1 MRVKRIKILNIPV
14 NEINIESALEW
25 IDSAVA
31 SPGNKRIV
39 AVNPEKVMEARKD
52 PKLLNFLEESDLLI
66 PDGIGVVMAAR
77 LLGLASME
85 RVAGSDLMPA
95 ICDQAAKKGYSVF
108 IYGSKPEVNEKSVAI
123 LKSRYPGLIVAGAS
137 HGYVMED
144 EMDHLVH
151 RINNSGAQ
159 ILFVALGSPGQ
170 EKWIE
175 QYGPKLSVRVSQG
188 IGGTLDT
195 IAGNVRRAPRSF
207 QRLNLEWFYRLID
220 DPRRVRRQVV
230 LPLFLMLVILEKLKG
245 SRTQHR
251 GNID

>member
-220 DPRRVRRQVV
+220 DPWRVRRQVV